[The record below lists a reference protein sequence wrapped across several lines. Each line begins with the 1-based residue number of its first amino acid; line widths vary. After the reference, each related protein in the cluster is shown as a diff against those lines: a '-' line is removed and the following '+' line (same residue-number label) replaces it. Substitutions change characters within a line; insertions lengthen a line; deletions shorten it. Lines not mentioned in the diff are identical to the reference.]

1 MIKMTMSFVTS
12 HTTVALNQTFFKHPL
27 LPQEIT
33 TVRGAA
39 APQRVGNFRWSHGV
53 RALSLLLVRQA
64 LRRLATPSEEHLR
77 SEAVSIEGKDASLAA
92 SLDYALSKQ
101 PLWLQDMFGKTPQG
115 KSISKLLFRRIN
127 PDRKRPGP
135 VTIFIANPRFEVV
148 VLIDGR
154 SLKCARQLRYLA
166 ESLERMG
173 CVA

>member
-1 MIKMTMSFVTS
+1 MIKMTLSFVTS
-12 HTTVALNQTFFKHPL
+12 HTTVTLNQTVFKHPL
-27 LPQEIT
+27 LPQDIT

-39 APQRVGNFRWSHGV
+39 APQSVGNFRWSHGV

-64 LRRLATPSEEHLR
+64 LQRHRDSSQGQLR
-77 SEAVSIEGKDASLAA
+77 PEPVCIEGKDSSLAA

-101 PLWLQDMFGKTPQG
+101 PLWIQDMFGKTPQE

-135 VTIFIANPRFEVV
+135 VTVFIANPSFEVV
-148 VLIDGR
+148 VQVDGR
-154 SLKCARQLRYLA
+154 LVKCARQLRYLA
-166 ESLERMG
+166 ESLERVG